1 MPIDLPDLDD
11 RTFAEMLDDAR
22 RLIPTYAPSWTD
34 HNASD
39 PGITFIELFA
49 STAEMLMYRV
59 NRISATNRRAFL
71 ELLAPGRPMTAGRTV
86 DEELSA
92 VIREMRV
99 EERAVT
105 PADYVRLALADPR
118 VARAACLPRRNLDS
132 PNANKAVADAPGH
145 DSVLI
150 VCATGSTAAAVKE
163 DLRATLAKGVL
174 LGTTVH
180 VAEPAM
186 LKVAVKLTL
195 HAFPDQIETVVKQSA
210 VDALAAYFDPRTG
223 GADGT
228 GWPFGGAVYR
238 SDIYAL
244 LERVPGV
251 DYVDVEAAADLSV
264 TDAAAGERRFPATA
278 AFVGLRL
285 NPNELVAFDSA
296 KSVITVPAPSG
307 PV

>member
-22 RLIPTYAPSWTD
+22 RMIPTYAPSWTD

-39 PGITFIELFA
+39 PGITFLELFA
-49 STAEMLMYRV
+49 STAEMLIYRL
-59 NRISATNRRAFL
+59 NRVSVASRRAFL
-71 ELLAPGRPMTAGRTV
+71 ELLAPGRPLTPGKSV

-92 VIREMRV
+92 AIREMRV
-99 EERAVT
+99 EQRAVT
-105 PADYVRLALADPR
+105 PADYARLALSDPR
-118 VARAACLPRRNLDS
+118 VARAACLPRRNLEARD
-132 PNANKAVADAPGH
+132 ANRATLAAPGH

-150 VCATGSTAAAVKE
+150 VPATGYRPAPVIQDLNARLASAA
-163 DLRATLAKGVL
+163 L

-180 VAEPAM
+180 VVEPVM

-195 HAFPDQIETVVKQSA
+195 HAFSDQVEAVVKQRA
-210 VDALAAYFDPRTG
+210 LDALTAYFDARTG
-223 GADGT
+223 GPDGS
-228 GWPFGGAVYR
+228 GWPFGAPVYR
-238 SDIYAL
+238 SGVYAL

-251 DYVDVEAAADLSV
+251 DFVDVETAGDLSV

-285 NPNELVAFDSA
+285 NPNELVAFDVA
-296 KSVITVPAPSG
+296 NSVITVPPPNAP
-307 PV
+307 V